1 MTNNKKIHIECLR
14 ILAIFFVIFN
24 HTGTT
29 GFQYYTTLNFSM
41 KYILCSSLSVLCT
54 VAVPLFFMIS
64 GALLLK
70 KDESFKKI
78 LKRITRIFFV
88 LVLTSLFYYIISV
101 DNFNQINI
109 IDFISI
115 VYTDTMTT
123 PLWYLYA
130 YLAFLFTLPFL
141 RILAKNMKD
150 NDFKYLIILSLLFS
164 IGRSVIASLTGYW
177 LNNTFSI
184 LFIESTIYYPLIGY
198 YIEHRLD
205 IKKFKKLDM
214 ILILILLL
222 TNIFVA
228 SSFNYFQILRSNNSL
243 NQTFLSSFN
252 SINAIIVY
260 ILIKL
265 ILNKIEMPI
274 FLKKIVNLVGGCTF
288 GIYLIEEFFRAKL
301 YWRFYNFINILFG
314 NMITSILS
322 VICCI
327 FVGTLFIFLL
337 KKLPVI
343 KKIL

>member
-29 GFQYYTTLNFSM
+29 GFQYYTTLNFSV

-88 LVLTSLFYYIISV
+88 LVLTSLFYYIISA
-101 DNFNQINI
+101 DNFNQLSI
-109 IDFISI
+109 IDFIRI
-115 VYTDTMTT
+115 IYTDTMTT

-141 RILAKNMKD
+141 RLIARNMKD

-164 IGRSVIASLTGYW
+164 VGRSVIAGLTGYW
-177 LNNTFSI
+177 LNKNFSI

-198 YIEHRLD
+198 YVEHRLD
-205 IKKFKKLDM
+205 IKKFKKIHM
-214 ILILILLL
+214 ILIFILLII
-222 TNIFVA
+222 NIFVG
-228 SSFNYFQILRSNNSL
+228 SLFNYLQILRSTNSL
-243 NQTFLSSFN
+243 DQTFLSSFN

-260 ILIKL
+260 IFIKF
-265 ILNKIEMPI
+265 ILNKVEISI

-288 GIYLIEEFFRAKL
+288 GIYLIEEFLRSKL
-301 YWRFYNFINILFG
+301 YWRFYNFINIIFG

-327 FVGTLFIFLL
+327 FIGTLFMFLL

-343 KKIL
+343 KNLL